1 MAKARRRAGISM
13 LIMLIGF
20 MAVVLVVVYRLSTLG
35 SSADAAYQ
43 LESIS
48 IPAGAE
54 LVSAQ
59 AEGGMLTVTYRQGE
73 TATIRIHDGK
83 TGEIVREIAVV
94 SD

>member
-20 MAVVLVVVYRLSTLG
+20 MAVVLVVVYRLSTMG

-43 LESIS
+43 LESVS

-59 AEGGMLTVTYRQGE
+59 ADGGMVTVTYR
-73 TATIRIHDGK
+73 TDDASTIRIYDGK
-83 TGEIVREIAVV
+83 TGEMVREIAVV
-94 SD
+94 AE